1 MLQKVAFYNVK
12 GHLSPSERR
21 PFSNTLIFNVYRAAC
36 FFCTRQALLA
46 DFFVLLQY
54 LRTQAVPI

>member
-46 DFFVLLQY
+46 DFFVLLQKS
-54 LRTQAVPI
+54 